1 MPKAI
6 KKRISKKET
15 GGEDIS
21 GTVTGLRERIK
32 ERQKTLIYATVAAMT
47 VIISAVTFFVY
58 TGANAT
64 KASELEAEGLKT
76 LYSLSRGAEV
86 PVDQYRRALD
96 FFKKSYDA
104 KKSNSALL
112 HMANCNYALGNY
124 DAAIKNLLELNG
136 SASDTGMLS
145 LSYYKLASAYAKKGD
160 TENAL
165 KSYGNLTSIKGAGLQ
180 ELALI
185 ESAKLLEAAGKTEEA
200 QKKYKELAEKFPK
213 SLAQDNVSETNKVKE
228 EKR

>member
-6 KKRISKKET
+6 KKRIGKKET
-15 GGEDIS
+15 QGEDIG
-21 GTVTGLRERIK
+21 GTVTDLRERIK
-32 ERQKTLIYATVAAMT
+32 ERQKLLIYATVAALT

-64 KASELEAEGLKT
+64 KASELEAEGLKS
-76 LYSLSRGAEV
+76 LYGLSQGAEI
-86 PVDQYRRALD
+86 PADQYRRALD

-104 KKSNSALL
+104 KKSHSALI

-124 DAAIKNLLELNG
+124 DAAIKNLLELNS

-160 TENAL
+160 VENAL
-165 KSYGNLTSIKGAGLQ
+165 KTYGNLASIKDAGLQ
-180 ELALI
+180 ELALL
-185 ESAKLLEAAGKTEEA
+185 ESAKLLESTGKTEEA
-200 QKKYKELAEKFPK
+200 QKKYKELTERFPK
-213 SLAQDNVSETNKVKE
+213 SIAQDNASEADKTKK
-228 EKR
+228 